1 MKKKAPVYPKH
12 RRLIE
17 TIMKKGYVNP
27 NFALQRRWDNDVKMR
42 WNASLTNRVSAN
54 RHFV

>member
-1 MKKKAPVYPKH
+1 
-12 RRLIE
+12 
-17 TIMKKGYVNP
+17 MKKGYVNP

-42 WNASLTNRVSAN
+42 LNASLINRVSAN